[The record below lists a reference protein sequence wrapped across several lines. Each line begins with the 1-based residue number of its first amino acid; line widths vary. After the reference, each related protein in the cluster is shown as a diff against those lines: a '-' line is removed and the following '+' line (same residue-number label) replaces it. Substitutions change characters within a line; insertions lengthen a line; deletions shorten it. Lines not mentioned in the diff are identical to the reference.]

1 MCLAVVGV
9 YRIYEK
15 RGCQKHRKAACE
27 HTPFSLRTLTRLYTA
42 YLISYQK

>member
-27 HTPFSLRTLTRLYTA
+27 HTLSLRTLARVYTE